1 MNILKLLEAILAYNK
16 DVALLGTNVI
26 NNFQS
31 PFRSLLVFSFILTL
45 GLFLSH
51 YLAIPN
57 EKI

>member
-1 MNILKLLEAILAYNK
+1 MNILKLLEAILANNK
-16 DVALLGTNVI
+16 DVVLLGTNII

-31 PFRSLLVFSFILTL
+31 PFRTQLVFSFILTL
-45 GLFLSH
+45 GPFLSH